1 MKAKFS
7 LRNVSHAEFLYAS
20 TIFIHVS
27 IVLDTIT
34 NFCFYRTLLR
44 DFLFICVIF
53 CFYGRLIPFH
63 TIVLPLSQRLII
75 VHMSRRDGMNR
86 DDSIPNIEVD
96 SDEIYLLQ
104 KTWQDLADRT
114 NGKGMMLYYDFEIF
128 WDRVNVDC
136 SLHRD

>member
-1 MKAKFS
+1 MLNF
-7 LRNVSHAEFLYAS
+7 YTPS

-34 NFCFYRTLLR
+34 NFSFYRTLLR

-114 NGKGMMLYYDFEIF
+114 NGKGMMLY
-128 WDRVNVDC
+128 
-136 SLHRD
+136 